1 MNFYKNNFVYIN
13 IVIYLFLALFFRFI
27 IPGIDEPDWVLRI
40 KKIILGFDDFSSQ
53 LNKPINLFGFFFSKN
68 YQEFFLTYDNCNLI
82 DSPLKVWFSFNYFNC
97 IDKLKIIFIK
107 YFVFLVFFLPL
118 FFAILFK
125 NKLQKIFKINHKRIN
140 ENIELV
146 SICVLFPSFI
156 YSANFTS
163 YETLCLFLAMVIF
176 IFKESKEFIYL
187 IFSSILF
194 IDLGFFSILLIY
206 YIFLELFLFLC
217 AGHNLKKIILILII
231 FTLLNLFTKNYNS
244 NFLEYLPIIGE
255 KIKSIND
262 YSIFSGHS
270 DKYFILIR
278 PLTTFVGLIFMT
290 AYKTKVVFLYIVFFI
305 VVCNFLLKI
314 KNKNFLNNLD
324 SKLNFLYCIATIF
337 FITNIAIVFPVL
349 SYSKYYIFTLP
360 FIVKIFTNFY
370 SKIKI
375 RNFLLISNIIVITHF
390 ALYYLI

>member
-1 MNFYKNNFVYIN
+1 MSFYKNNSVYLN
-13 IVIYLFLALFFRFI
+13 ILIYLFLALFFRFI

-40 KKIILGFDDFSSQ
+40 KKIILGYDDFASFV
-53 LNKPINLFGFFFSKN
+53 NKPINLFGFFSKN
-68 YQEFFLTYDNCNLI
+68 YQEFLITYDKCNLI
-82 DSPLKVWFSFNYFNC
+82 DSPLKIWFSFNYFDC

-107 YFVFLVFFLPL
+107 YFIFIVFFLPL
-118 FFAILFK
+118 FFVILFK
-125 NKLQKIFKINHKRIN
+125 NKVKKIFKINQKKIN

-146 SICVLFPSFI
+146 SLCILFPSFI

-176 IFKESKEFIYL
+176 IFKESKQFIYF
-187 IFSSILF
+187 IFVTILF
-194 IDLGFFSILLIY
+194 IDIGYFSILLIY
-206 YIFLELFLFLC
+206 YIFLQLFLFLC
-217 AGHNLKKIILILII
+217 EGHNLKKIIIILII
-231 FTLLNLFTKNYNS
+231 FTLLNLFTKNYIS
-244 NFLEYLPIIGE
+244 IFLEYVPIIGE

-262 YSIFSGHS
+262 YSKLSGHT

-278 PLTTFVGLIFMT
+278 PLTIFVGLIFMT
-290 AYKTKVVFLYIVFFI
+290 AYKTKVVFLYIVVFI
-305 VVCNFLLKI
+305 VICNFLLKI
-314 KNKNFLNNLD
+314 KNKNIFSKSE
-324 SKLNFLYCIATIF
+324 SKLNFLYFIATIF

-349 SYSKYYIFTLP
+349 SYAKYYIFTIP